1 MGVVF
6 CAWAKSKTTDKS
18 LNSTWFICVNWARIL
33 NGSVFCRPV
42 KFFIRLK
49 IRPTPCERSPKLVC
63 VFLRWHLTI
72 PLSDCW
78 IQKNYSRTLLTN
90 GHLFTTV
97 TLFCP
102 GGQSI
107 HWLLF
112 KPLYDGNGHKSVSPT
127 AKITSRQR
135 PVFSA
140 TDEKSRMVM
149 TFDTYGVPIH
159 KFKPLKGACSKH
171 KMLTI
176 LIANVANLARSVA
189 LKFGSSFL
197 CVFCLCYII
206 YDWITFMGY
215 SKNELRTINMLYPS

>member
-1 MGVVF
+1 MSVVL
-6 CAWAKSKTTDKS
+6 CTWAKGKTTDKS

-33 NGSVFCRPV
+33 NGSVFWRPV

-49 IRPTPCERSPKLVC
+49 IRPCERSLKLFC

-72 PLSDCW
+72 PLCDCW

-90 GHLFTTV
+90 DHLSTTV

-107 HWLLF
+107 HWLLI
-112 KPLYDGNGHKSVSPT
+112 KPLYNGNGHKSVSPT
-127 AKITSRQR
+127 AKIISRQGQFFQR
-135 PVFSA
+135 LMK
-140 TDEKSRMVM
+140 KSRMVM

-197 CVFCLCYII
+197 CVFCLYYII
-206 YDWITFMGY
+206 YDWITVMGY
-215 SKNELRTINMLYPS
+215 SKNELSTINMLYPS